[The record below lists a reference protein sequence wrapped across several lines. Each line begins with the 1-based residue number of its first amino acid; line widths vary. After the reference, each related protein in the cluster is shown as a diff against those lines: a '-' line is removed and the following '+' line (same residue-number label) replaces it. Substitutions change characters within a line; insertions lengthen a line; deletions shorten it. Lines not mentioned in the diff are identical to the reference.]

1 LEGSWELVSL
11 ETYITP
17 TALRVGDGSLLLK
30 VLLPLA
36 LLSAQCLSPIPY
48 RSSWAGYL
56 ILTYIIRVVLPDFPS
71 AAKWLSDEERA
82 FAQWR
87 LVDDAKE
94 SDDSKSTTIMEGLKI
109 ALRDRRL
116 YIFVLLQHLSL
127 LSQTFQYFFPSIVET
142 LEYDNIVTLL
152 LTVPVWFATF
162 LTSLFV
168 TWTSGKTGDRSIHI
182 ISLMLVA
189 CVGNVIATATTQVGA
204 RFFAMFLMPMGAVA
218 AYQIILSWVANS
230 FPRPMIKRSA
240 VIAICNMIGNTSS
253 IYGSY
258 MYPETSAPQYV
269 PGGSANSVIC
279 VVVALTALIIRLI
292 HVRANK
298 KLEKAENEAIEGSSD
313 GETKGEGFR
322 YVL

>member
-1 LEGSWELVSL
+1 MLMV
-11 ETYITP
+11 
-17 TALRVGDGSLLLK
+17 LRAGDGSLSLK
-30 VLLPLA
+30 A
-36 LLSAQCLSPIPY
+36 LLLLVSLFAQCLSTLIPNSRLSMY
-48 RSSWAGYL
+48 PM
-56 ILTYIIRVVLPDFPS
+56 LTYILRVILPDFP
-71 AAKWLSDEERA
+71 AVAKWLSDEERA

-109 ALRDRRL
+109 AVKDPRL

-127 LSQTFQYFFPSIVET
+127 LSQTFQYFFPSI
-142 LEYDNIVTLL
+142 LNSINFSGGNIVTLL

-168 TWTSGKTGDRSIHI
+168 TWTSGKSGDRSIHI
-182 ISLMLVA
+182 ISLMLVS
-189 CVGNVIATATTQVGA
+189 CIGNVIATATTQAGA
-204 RFFAMFLMPMGAVA
+204 RFFAMFLMPMGSVA

-258 MYPETSAPQYV
+258 MYPESSGPQYI

-279 VVVALTALIIRLI
+279 CVVALIALIIRLI
-292 HVRANK
+292 HIRANK
-298 KLEKAENEAIEGSSD
+298 KLEKAESEDIIDESSD
-313 GETKGEGFR
+313 GETRGQGFR